1 MDLKSV
7 LFLSRFQLQKRSEYA
22 DNSNACR
29 NVRSKGKGPSAVT
42 NCIGI

>member
-7 LFLSRFQLQKRSEYA
+7 LFLSRFQLQKCAEYA
-22 DNSNACR
+22 DNSNTCG
-29 NVRSKGKGPSAVT
+29 NIHLIGKGPSAVT